1 MAIDAVLLMAL
12 GGPGAMDEVRPF
24 IQSVLGGRP
33 VPPHRIDEVVGH
45 YEAVGGRS
53 PLTEW
58 TRAQARALEDRLAV
72 EGPAV
77 PVVVGMRCWS
87 PWLADAVR
95 ELVAR
100 RAKRVATILLSAF
113 RDAFTASQYQAS
125 LTRATQDAAA
135 ADIEFQEVPA
145 WHDHS
150 LYTEA
155 VADRVNAAAEV
166 AKGIDRAVTPLLF
179 SIHSLPLKAPGVQ
192 DHVAAVRATAQRVA
206 DRLGWR
212 HWQVVYQSRTGR
224 PDEPWLEPDVCS
236 VIRELA
242 RQGHRSVMIACPGF
256 VCDHVEVLYDLDI
269 EAAGVARECGMT
281 FARAGTV
288 GVHPKFIELLAGIVR
303 QMEADG

>member
-12 GGPGAMDEVRPF
+12 GGPGSMDEVRPF
-24 IQSVLGGRP
+24 IRSVLGGRP

-100 RAKRVATILLSAF
+100 RAKGVATILLSAF

-125 LTRATQDAAA
+125 LTQAAQDAAA
-135 ADIEFQEVPA
+135 ADIAFQEVPV
-145 WHDHS
+145 WHDHP

-155 VADRVNAAAEV
+155 VADRVNAAAGAAE
-166 AKGIDRAVTPLLF
+166 GIDRAVTPLLF

-192 DHVAAVRATAQRVA
+192 DHVAAVRATARRVA
-206 DRLGWR
+206 ERVGWR

-224 PDEPWLEPDVCS
+224 PDEPWLEPDVCP

-242 RQGHRSVMIACPGF
+242 GRGHRSVIVACPGF

-281 FARAGTV
+281 YVRAETV
-288 GVHPKFIELLAGIVR
+288 GVHAGFIELLAGLVR
-303 QMEADG
+303 QMETNG